1 MEAVT
6 SPPPTPKKDGGGG
19 SVFVGPWRQ
28 DAGLP
33 WLTCAK
39 RVGGLGYRRERLEWS

>member
-19 SVFVGPWRQ
+19 GVCVCGALE
-28 DAGLP
+28 AGRWVTMVNL
-33 WLTCAK
+33 CK
-39 RVGGLGYRRERLEWS
+39 ESGRVGI